1 MKIPTGWGM
10 ATRGIKKKTLASQK
24 TSSLCFS
31 NCLFNGILVYGL
43 FVLYPRLYAFNLV
56 ILLYL
61 VVFTIVGFVDT
72 GSPMP

>member
-1 MKIPTGWGM
+1 M
-10 ATRGIKKKTLASQK
+10 ATGGSRKKALASQK

-31 NCLFNGILVYGL
+31 NCLFNGILVYAL

-61 VVFTIVGFVDT
+61 VVFTIVGFVDR
-72 GSPMP
+72 GSHAIKKH